1 MSDGSVLN
9 FQSKKTNLQC
19 LEGAAVTEEVVAHR
33 LLWCALL
40 RFAEPVRDLLLNL
53 VSEQVT
59 NVCVRFVH
67 ASARKVLRA
76 LSIVTLQSRSARN
89 TLQVDAIEV
98 SSAEATVFF

>member
-33 LLWCALL
+33 FLWCALL
-40 RFAEPVRDLLLNL
+40 RFAQLVCDLLLNL
-53 VSEQVT
+53 VSELD
-59 NVCVRFVH
+59 FV
-67 ASARKVLRA
+67 
-76 LSIVTLQSRSARN
+76 QSRSVRN
-89 TLQVDAIEV
+89 TLRVDAIEV